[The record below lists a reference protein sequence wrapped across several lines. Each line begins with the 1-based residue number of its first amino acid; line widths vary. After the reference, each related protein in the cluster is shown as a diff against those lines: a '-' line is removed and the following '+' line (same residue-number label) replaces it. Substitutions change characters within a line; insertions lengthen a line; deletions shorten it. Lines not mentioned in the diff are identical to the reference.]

1 MQKSLLCVFILLF
14 AELSF
19 AKTVGARSSTY
30 GYTRTSS
37 SRSMVG
43 GYWLMSRS
51 GSNCGSYSSSN
62 CNTYGTRNCGAN
74 QNCGAKSSKGEEVER
89 LVAYPDGKCSD
100 RGCVEVSS
108 QSDCS
113 YWAGVTG
120 DTTSLERNIAGLDT
134 CNRGAAARCFRENT
148 DIQWCESIPSN
159 AYNQCRPNEQCL
171 CKCIVGEEDSS
182 ADVGLILGITFGLLF
197 GCCLLVGCWMHLSKK
212 AKLQKEAAWNGT
224 Y

>member
-19 AKTVGARSSTY
+19 AKTVGARSTTY

-51 GSNCGSYSSSN
+51 GSNCGSYGSSSS
-62 CNTYGTRNCGAN
+62 CRTYGN
-74 QNCGAKSSKGEEVER
+74 SKTATDGKEVER
-89 LVAYPDGKCSD
+89 LMAYTSGKCSD
-100 RGCVEVSS
+100 RGCVEVST
-108 QSDCS
+108 QADCS
-113 YWAGVTG
+113 YWAGALG
-120 DTTSLERNIAGLDT
+120 DSSLERNIAGADV
-134 CNRGAAARCFRENT
+134 CNRGATARCFKQNN
-148 DIQWCESIPSN
+148 DIQWCGSNPSN
-159 AYNQCRPNEQCL
+159 AYEQCRPQAECL
-171 CKCIVGEEDSS
+171 CKCIVGEESSS

-224 Y
+224 SY